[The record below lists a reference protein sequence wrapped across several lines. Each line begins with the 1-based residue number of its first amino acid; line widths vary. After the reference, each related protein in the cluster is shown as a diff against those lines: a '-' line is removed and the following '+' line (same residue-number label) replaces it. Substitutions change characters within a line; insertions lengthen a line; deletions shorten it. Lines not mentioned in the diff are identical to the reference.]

1 MRNVLRTHQRTFFI
15 YWKTLIS
22 LFTFNTK
29 KNNMETFQQIINGE
43 KPVLIDF
50 YATWCGP
57 CKAMSPIVEQIGKE
71 MQGQAR
77 VLKIDV
83 DKNQAV
89 ASQYQIQAVPT
100 FMIFKKGQM
109 VWRQPGGADKMTI
122 MNQLRK
128 FI

>member
-1 MRNVLRTHQRTFFI
+1 
-15 YWKTLIS
+15 
-22 LFTFNTK
+22 
-29 KNNMETFQQIINGE
+29 METFQQIINGE

-50 YATWCGP
+50 YATWGGP

-89 ASQYQIQAVPT
+89 AAQYQIQAVPT
-100 FMIFKKGQM
+100 FMIFKKGEM

>member
-1 MRNVLRTHQRTFFI
+1 
-15 YWKTLIS
+15 
-22 LFTFNTK
+22 
-29 KNNMETFQQIINGE
+29 METFQQIINGD

-89 ASQYQIQAVPT
+89 AAQYQIQAVPT

-109 VWRQPGGADKMTI
+109 VWRQPDGADKMTI
-122 MNQLRK
+122 MSQLRK
-128 FI
+128 YL

>member
-1 MRNVLRTHQRTFFI
+1 
-15 YWKTLIS
+15 
-22 LFTFNTK
+22 
-29 KNNMETFQQIINGE
+29 METFQQIINGD

-77 VLKIDV
+77 ILKIDV

-89 ASQYQIQAVPT
+89 AAQYQIQAVPT
-100 FMIFKKGQM
+100 FMIFKKGEM

>member
-1 MRNVLRTHQRTFFI
+1 
-15 YWKTLIS
+15 
-22 LFTFNTK
+22 
-29 KNNMETFQQIINGE
+29 METFQQIINGE

-89 ASQYQIQAVPT
+89 SAQYQIQAVPT

-109 VWRQPGGADKMTI
+109 VWRQPGGVDKMTI

-128 FI
+128 YL

>member
-1 MRNVLRTHQRTFFI
+1 
-15 YWKTLIS
+15 
-22 LFTFNTK
+22 
-29 KNNMETFQQIINGE
+29 METFQQIINGD

-89 ASQYQIQAVPT
+89 AAQYQIQAVPT

>member
-1 MRNVLRTHQRTFFI
+1 
-15 YWKTLIS
+15 
-22 LFTFNTK
+22 
-29 KNNMETFQQIINGE
+29 METFQQIINGE

-71 MQGQAR
+71 IQGQAR

-89 ASQYQIQAVPT
+89 AAQYQIQAVPT

-109 VWRQPGGADKMTI
+109 VWRQPGGVDKVTI

-128 FI
+128 YL